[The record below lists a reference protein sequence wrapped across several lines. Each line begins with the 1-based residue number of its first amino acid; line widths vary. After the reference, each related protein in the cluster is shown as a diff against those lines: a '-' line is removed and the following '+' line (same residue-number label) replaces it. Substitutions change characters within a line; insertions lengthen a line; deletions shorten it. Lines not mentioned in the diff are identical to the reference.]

1 MFGRTQFHK
10 QLRVDARLL
19 QVPSSERIM
28 ATALGPAS
36 YEPPVVIAT
45 DKALYFATTTEP
57 NRIHW
62 PKIAKATWEEPWLEV
77 TTNENILIKLHL
89 DPCGDVPAVVRDRV
103 TASVLFRETLTLA
116 SGGTITAIGRRE
128 PDRTEV
134 SWLIEFHGDLD
145 PKDPLTSQG
154 ADTALRELRNTLG
167 V

>member
-1 MFGRTQFHK
+1 MFGRNQFHK

-28 ATALGPAS
+28 ATALGPAT

-45 DKALYFATTTEP
+45 DKALYFATSTEP
-57 NRIHW
+57 NRIDW
-62 PKIAKATWEEPWLEV
+62 PKISKVTWEEPWLEV

-89 DPCGDVPAVVRDRV
+89 DPCGDVPPVVRDRV

-116 SGGTITAIGRRE
+116 SGGSITAIGRRE
-128 PDRTEV
+128 PDWTEV

-145 PKDPLTSQG
+145 PNDPLTSQG

>member
-1 MFGRTQFHK
+1 MFGRNQFHK

-19 QVPSSERIM
+19 QVPSSERSM
-28 ATALGPAS
+28 ATALGPAT

-45 DKALYFATTTEP
+45 DKALYFATSTEP
-57 NRIHW
+57 NRIDW
-62 PKIAKATWEEPWLEV
+62 PKISKVTWEEPWLEV
-77 TTNENILIKLHL
+77 TTNENLLIKLHL
-89 DPCGDVPAVVRDRV
+89 DPCGDVPPVVRDRV

-116 SGGTITAIGRRE
+116 SGGSITAIGRRE

-145 PKDPLTSQG
+145 PNDPLTSQG

>member
-1 MFGRTQFHK
+1 MFGRNQFHK
-10 QLRVDARLL
+10 QLRVEARLL

-28 ATALGPAS
+28 ATALGPAT

-45 DKALYFATTTEP
+45 EKALYFATSTEP
-57 NRIHW
+57 NRIDW
-62 PKIAKATWEEPWLEV
+62 PKISKVTWEEPWLEV

-89 DPCGDVPAVVRDRV
+89 DPCGDVPPVVRDRV
-103 TASVLFRETLTLA
+103 TASVLFRETLTRA

-145 PKDPLTSQG
+145 PNDPLTSQD

>member
-1 MFGRTQFHK
+1 MFGRNQFHI

-28 ATALGPAS
+28 ATALGPAR
-36 YEPPVVIAT
+36 YKPPVVIAT

-57 NRIHW
+57 NRIDW
-62 PKIAKATWEEPWLEV
+62 PKIAKVTWEEPWLEL

-89 DPCGDVPAVVRDRV
+89 DPCGDVPPVVRDRV

-145 PKDPLTSQG
+145 PNDPLTSQG

>member
-1 MFGRTQFHK
+1 M
-10 QLRVDARLL
+10 
-19 QVPSSERIM
+19 
-28 ATALGPAS
+28 
-36 YEPPVVIAT
+36 VIAT

-77 TTNENILIKLHL
+77 TTNENLLIKLHL
-89 DPCGDVPAVVRDRV
+89 DPCGDVPPVVRDRV

-145 PKDPLTSQG
+145 PKDPLTSQV